1 MSAYTAYQLAQPSQS
16 LLDSMTT
23 RSFGPSVDPTVK
35 KKGIMEDAQE
45 KVEKAFKKAEKRSE
59 KWKPVTTALDVAAGF
74 MPPHIAAI
82 IGAVSGGFS
91 GYDRMRAFEGLKD
104 DTKGIG
110 EYSFMDDYMKNV
122 DKQVRGLDTDI
133 GDVIVSAGTGALK
146 NFAMGKAGEAM
157 AGLKEVEKVPGTEIV
172 DEAGGEGLSE
182 ITKALDTGK
191 DFGLKVPKEGFDID
205 KVAASAGEGA
215 SMKAPDISGEV
226 SQAVKM
232 PELDA
237 SKVAELNP
245 DMVPQAPE
253 ATKITDASKRS
264 MGSKGGGSDFEFA
277 DWVKKFQQEGG
288 GKEMLQNMFGFDKGT
303 PMSEILANYTNL
315 IGFGQQAFSPL
326 LNYNKPSDFRLY

>member
-1 MSAYTAYQLAQPSQS
+1 MSAYTAYQLAQPQQS

-23 RSFGPSVDPTVK
+23 RGFGTAVDTTAK
-35 KKGIMEDAQE
+35 KKGIMDEAQE
-45 KVEKAFKKAEKRSE
+45 KIEKAFKRSEKRSE
-59 KWKPVTTALDVAAGF
+59 KWKPVTTILDTAAGF
-74 MPPHIAAI
+74 VDPATAAI
-82 IGAVSGGFS
+82 IGAVSGGLS

-157 AGLKEVEKVPGTEIV
+157 AGLKEVEKVPGTEMV

-182 ITKALDTGK
+182 ITKTLDTGK

-205 KVAASAGEGA
+205 KVAASAGKGP
-215 SMKAPDISGEV
+215 SMKAPDIAS
-226 SQAVKM
+226 KM
-232 PELDA
+232 PEFDA
-237 SKVAELNP
+237 SKVADLSYADIEKLDPNMM
-245 DMVPQAPE
+245 DE
-253 ATKITDASKRS
+253 TIATAKDASKRV
-264 MGSKGGGSDFEFA
+264 GKFKPEAA
-277 DWVKKFQQEGG
+277 DWIKKFQQEGG
-288 GKEMLQNMFGFDKGT
+288 GKEMLQNMFGAKGA

-315 IGFGQQAFSPL
+315 IGFGQQALSPL

>member
-1 MSAYTAYQLAQPSQS
+1 MSAYSAYQLAQPNQS
-16 LLDSMTT
+16 LLDSMTQ

-59 KWKPVTTALDVAAGF
+59 KWKPVTTALDMAAGF

-82 IGAVSGGFS
+82 MGAVSGGFS

-215 SMKAPDISGEV
+215 SMKAPDIAS
-226 SQAVKM
+226 KM
-232 PELDA
+232 PEFDA
-237 SKVAELNP
+237 SKVADLSYADIEKLDPNMM
-245 DMVPQAPE
+245 DE
-253 ATKITDASKRS
+253 TIATAKDASKRS

-288 GKEMLQNMFGFDKGT
+288 GKEMFQNMFGAKGT
-303 PMSEILANYTNL
+303 PMSEILANYANV
-315 IGFGQQAFSPL
+315 IGFGQQAFSPI
-326 LNYNKPSDFRLY
+326 LNYNKPSDFRLF

>member
-1 MSAYTAYQLAQPSQS
+1 MSYTAYQLAQPQQS
-16 LLDSMTT
+16 LLDSMTK
-23 RSFGPSVDPTVK
+23 RSLGPSVDPTVK

-59 KWKPVTTALDVAAGF
+59 KWKPVTTALDMAAGF

-82 IGAVSGGFS
+82 MGAVSGGFS
-91 GYDRMRAFEGLKD
+91 GYDRMRAFEGLKKN
-104 DTKGIG
+104 TKGIG
-110 EYSFMDDYMKNV
+110 EYSFMDDYMKNI

-157 AGLKEVEKVPGTEIV
+157 AGLKEVEKVPGTELA
-172 DEAGGEGLSE
+172 DEAGGEGLSK
-182 ITKALDTGK
+182 ITEALDTGK

-205 KVAASAGEGA
+205 KLTASSGKGA
-215 SMKAPDISGEV
+215 SIKAPDIAS
-226 SQAVKM
+226 KM

-237 SKVAELNP
+237 SKIAELNP

-277 DWVKKFQQEGG
+277 DWIKKFQQEGG
-288 GKEMLQNMFGFDKGT
+288 GKEMFQNMFGAKGA
-303 PMSEILANYTNL
+303 PMSEILANYANV
-315 IGFGQQAFSPL
+315 IGYGQQALSPI